1 MMMNPNDRMRI
12 TTAMI
17 VTTAELLFIQSRNLL
32 AISEF
37 PFAVTSVADQI
48 GATRTPDMSEA
59 L

>member
-37 PFAVTSVADQI
+37 PFAVASVADQI
-48 GATRTPDMSEA
+48 GATGTPDMSEA